1 MLLMRVYRIIILQNH
16 LEYENMLH
24 IQVYID
30 NNSIHILACNKK
42 NFKDDHT
49 DAIVKEILSTLVEFS
64 LKAGR

>member
-1 MLLMRVYRIIILQNH
+1 MKTCYIFKFILIITLFTFWHVI
-16 LEYENMLH
+16 
-24 IQVYID
+24 
-30 NNSIHILACNKK
+30 KK